1 MARICC
7 RTWTAA
13 ARRHRDIFRP
23 RKLAG
28 PAARASQ
35 THSADWA
42 AAWRMYLSWLLRGVA
57 AEASCDP
64 GPVGVALMSGN
75 VLQLAANG
83 FLFDLYLDPA
93 QNFSGK
99 AFALTSDGS
108 GDYFMP
114 LARRSSAPTP
124 LSFPPA
130 RAAAAST
137 SSAAGPSWC
146 CQAEPPSRRPFEIVS
161 SDIRRRTGRV
171 RHRRRRHRLRR
182 IASDRRRRHREQHH
196 DCERRHARRLRRRL
210 G

>member
-13 ARRHRDIFRP
+13 ARRHRDIFR
-23 RKLAG
+23 L
-28 PAARASQ
+28 
-35 THSADWA
+35 
-42 AAWRMYLSWLLRGVA
+42 YLSWLLRGVA

-108 GDYFMP
+108 
-114 LARRSSAPTP
+114 
-124 LSFPPA
+124 
-130 RAAAAST
+130 
-137 SSAAGPSWC
+137 C
-146 CQAEPPSRRPFEIVS
+146 ESR
-161 SDIRRRTGRV
+161 G
-171 RHRRRRHRLRR
+171 
-182 IASDRRRRHREQHH
+182 
-196 DCERRHARRLRRRL
+196 
-210 G
+210 